1 MTNIQPSLQSLSINA
16 KNERKRRHDSIIM
29 DCYLACEWA
38 TFRER
43 KNKPNTVYLLA
54 FTTGAF
60 HRMWV
65 GYELPSLVGLPLLT
79 DIGDTHVS
87 GAEYFNVD
95 NESGGVVHASFG
107 FRHLLPPRLGHA
119 NEYLRFVGHQ
129 IKFGPLLYRR
139 SFRTEGTRP
148 KYSDN

>member
-1 MTNIQPSLQSLSINA
+1 
-16 KNERKRRHDSIIM
+16 
-29 DCYLACEWA
+29 
-38 TFRER
+38 
-43 KNKPNTVYLLA
+43 
-54 FTTGAF
+54 
-60 HRMWV
+60 MWV

-107 FRHLLPPRLGHA
+107 FRHLLPPELGRA
-119 NEYLRFVGHQ
+119 NEYLRFVGNQ
-129 IKFGPLLYRR
+129 IKLGPFLYRR

-148 KYSDN
+148 KYSNK